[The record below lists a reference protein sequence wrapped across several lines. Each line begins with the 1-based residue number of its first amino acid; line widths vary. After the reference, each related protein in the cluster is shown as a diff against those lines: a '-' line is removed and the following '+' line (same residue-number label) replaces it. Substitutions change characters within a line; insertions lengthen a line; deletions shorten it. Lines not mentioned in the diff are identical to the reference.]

1 MPGDG
6 SLRHVQQS
14 ERAFGEDGTR
24 LAADRRNFGV
34 GSSSIPPTVIGSF
47 FKRYL
52 TPIAAETIH
61 GQPQTGQ
68 QRDSC
73 IA

>member
-34 GSSSIPPTVIGSF
+34 GSSSIQF
-47 FKRYL
+47 RRL
-52 TPIAAETIH
+52 
-61 GQPQTGQ
+61 
-68 QRDSC
+68 
-73 IA
+73 